1 MWFWR
6 ERFWDFARNSEL
18 PVSYQTLLWLQKS
31 FRMFSQH
38 GKREEKDAPKSG
50 KARKMG
56 AVVTPSLTYRDPVPG
71 SFPVII
77 SPHPHPPSHS
87 CLGQHKRSCH
97 QLNSLLLYT
106 CVLSLSLRKQAQVHH
121 YNSPPPRRTKMFI
134 CICRHATIF
143 CGMPSATLSSSS
155 PQSPSSA
162 DLRDWRDVA
171 PTIESECPLFGFAH
185 WNHLPALL

>member
-1 MWFWR
+1 
-6 ERFWDFARNSEL
+6 
-18 PVSYQTLLWLQKS
+18 
-31 FRMFSQH
+31 MFSQH

-97 QLNSLLLYT
+97 QLDSLLLYT
-106 CVLSLSLRKQAQVHH
+106 CVLSLSLRKQAQVLPTTKIIIITILLPQEGRKCSSVFVDTRPFSVGCPPPPFHTPRPNHH
-121 YNSPPPRRTKMFI
+121 RLRIYETDATWPRRLRVNVLYSVSLIGIIYQRCFYNSF
-134 CICRHATIF
+134 
-143 CGMPSATLSSSS
+143 
-155 PQSPSSA
+155 
-162 DLRDWRDVA
+162 
-171 PTIESECPLFGFAH
+171 
-185 WNHLPALL
+185 